1 MIYRMRTYKAV
12 QENLSS
18 FHQLFREYLLPLQLK
33 YGARLVGRWET
44 EDARV
49 IAVWEYDSLE
59 DYERIN
65 QAVRNDPD
73 SIIAQQY
80 RQSLGQLFVER
91 EETFMISTVKG

>member
-1 MIYRMRTYKAV
+1 MRIYKAV
-12 QENLSS
+12 KENLSS
-18 FHQLFREYLLPLQLK
+18 FHKLFHEYLLPIQLK

-59 DYERIN
+59 DYERIER
-65 QAVRNDPD
+65 AVRNAPD

-80 RQSLGQLFVER
+80 RQSLGQLFIER
-91 EETFMISTVKG
+91 EETFMVSTIER